1 LVRPTR
7 ASTGQLRCRLCPAA
21 LGVSIHE
28 MTDKEDGVGGI
39 LDLSKL
45 SENIVG
51 LVDIIG
57 RLAESVEKAIKSGIR
72 STDTIRQAR
81 ERKRLRNF
89 LIITAHLY
97 KSQLR
102 FVSSLRDVEDVGTWE
117 HAKFEIL
124 EIRKLLEKIEKYV
137 LPYNDFLVGDHR
149 RQYLELLSSFDDR
162 RKLLDFVY
170 DLDYKEAVRNREKLE
185 DISQAYETL
194 MHRLQELALEFGSL
208 GSEDEE
214 LWSDVTSAED
224 LDPLEKQESPKPKP
238 KPKPKK
244 DSASRSVA
252 SGKKA
257 RPKRKAPNPATP
269 ADA

>member
-1 LVRPTR
+1 M
-7 ASTGQLRCRLCPAA
+7 A
-21 LGVSIHE
+21 
-28 MTDKEDGVGGI
+28 GI
-39 LDLSKL
+39 LDLGKL

-57 RLAESVEKAIKSGIR
+57 RLAESIEKAIKSGIR
-72 STDTIRQAR
+72 SADTIRKER

-137 LPYNDFLVGDHR
+137 LPYNDLLVGDHR
-149 RQYLELLSSFDDR
+149 QQYLELLSSFEDR

-170 DLDYKEAVRNREKLE
+170 DLA
-185 DISQAYETL
+185 
-194 MHRLQELALEFGSL
+194 
-208 GSEDEE
+208 
-214 LWSDVTSAED
+214 
-224 LDPLEKQESPKPKP
+224 KP
-238 KPKPKK
+238 
-244 DSASRSVA
+244 SASNRRGSIGMGRRGDEVVP
-252 SGKKA
+252 G
-257 RPKRKAPNPATP
+257 
-269 ADA
+269 